1 MRIFF
6 DRLAGSLT
14 LDANTFEDVEADQSA
29 NVQAALVVLLSS
41 LSAAI
46 GVAAWRDDTPVTF
59 FVWTALLSLAAWV
72 TWAVLMYTV
81 GALILPTPETRS
93 DVGELLRTLGFA
105 ATPGLLQAFAAVP
118 GAGGSIFAICIIWTL
133 AASVVAVRQALDFT
147 STSRAVAVCALGWGL
162 ALMLVLI
169 IGVAFGPNLL
179 GSAPSY
185 VSHLR

>member
-6 DRLAGSLT
+6 DRLVGALL
-14 LDANTFEDVEADQSA
+14 LDANTFEDVEADHSA
-29 NVQAALVVLLSS
+29 NLQAALVVLLSAV
-41 LSAAI
+41 SAAV
-46 GVAAWRDDTPVTF
+46 GVAAWRDDVPVSF
-59 FVWTALLSLAAWV
+59 FAGTALLSLAAWV
-72 TWAVLMYTV
+72 TWAVLMYSV
-81 GALILPTPETRS
+81 GVLILPTPETRS

-105 ATPGLLQAFAAVP
+105 ATPGLFQAFAALP
-118 GAGGSIFAICIIWTL
+118 GARSLIFALCIVWTL

-162 ALMLVLI
+162 ALLLVLV

-185 VSHLR
+185 VMHLR